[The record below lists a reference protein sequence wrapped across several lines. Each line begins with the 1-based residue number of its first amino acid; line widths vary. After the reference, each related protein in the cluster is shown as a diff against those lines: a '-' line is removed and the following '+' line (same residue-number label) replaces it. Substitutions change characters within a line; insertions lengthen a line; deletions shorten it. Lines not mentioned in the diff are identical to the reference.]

1 MFREASGQGSSSSV
15 RRVARAASGGQ
26 TRAGS
31 AVGTRHSPGSVGKR
45 PELPSSKSTG
55 TLSQSMMRH
64 TNPPAVRLCTTS
76 APFRRRSAASSGAAS
91 RLPAH
96 AVESEASEAS
106 EAYYSVVRPTR
117 CAAGAGG
124 RVCGCLHGLGAPGRL
139 SGELFHILAA
149 ELLLGLDENFLLLE
163 GHRQDARSHSRT
175 VEASCPSGV
184 RATCASSNL
193 GSGSYPGRCGPW
205 VKSGASG

>member
-45 PELPSSKSTG
+45 PELPSSKITG

-124 RVCGCLHGLGAPGRL
+124 RVCGDVCTGLERLDASAESFFTSLPLSFCSALTRSSFCLKGIGKLHG
-139 SGELFHILAA
+139 
-149 ELLLGLDENFLLLE
+149 
-163 GHRQDARSHSRT
+163 RT

-184 RATCASSNL
+184 RAATWRVEAGHRASRL
-193 GSGSYPGRCGPW
+193 LPTPAR
-205 VKSGASG
+205 KEKL

>member
-106 EAYYSVVRPTR
+106 EAYTR

-139 SGELFHILAA
+139 SGELLHILAA
-149 ELLLGLDENFLLLE
+149 ELLLGLDEKFLLLE
-163 GHRQDARSHSRT
+163 GHWQGARSHSRT
-175 VEASCPSGV
+175 VEASCPTVCEQQPV
-184 RATCASSNL
+184 REAT
-193 GSGSYPGRCGPW
+193 W
-205 VKSGASG
+205 E

>member
-117 CAAGAGG
+117 QARVAACVDVCTGLERLDASAESFFTSLPLSFCSALTRISFCLKGIG
-124 RVCGCLHGLGAPGRL
+124 RTHG
-139 SGELFHILAA
+139 
-149 ELLLGLDENFLLLE
+149 
-163 GHRQDARSHSRT
+163 RT
-175 VEASCPSGV
+175 VAQSRPRAQACMQA
-184 RATCASSNL
+184 ATCASSSL
-193 GSGSYPGRCGPW
+193 DPTPDVCSLRLDPMST
-205 VKSGASG
+205 